1 VVKFTSRNAKQT
13 SRTDAVTSRQ
23 SGAMKARP
31 ESLSAENSSGGE
43 RLPVARTVCLVGFM
57 GAGKSSVGRALA
69 GRLGCGFVDLDDRIE
84 AREERTIAE
93 IFRQSGEA
101 EFRRAEHA
109 ALRDL
114 LSELVSS
121 SSVIALGGGAFV
133 QADNAA
139 LLQQACIPS
148 VFLDAPVE
156 ELLRRCQEQQLDR
169 PLRRD
174 PEQFRKLHEARWA
187 GYMAAALR
195 VETSGKDVEAVAAE
209 IANSLESR

>member
-1 VVKFTSRNAKQT
+1 
-13 SRTDAVTSRQ
+13 VTSRQ

-31 ESLSAENSSGGE
+31 ESLSAENSSGSE

-69 GRLGCGFVDLDDRIE
+69 GRFGCGFVDLDDRIE
-84 AREERTIAE
+84 AREERSIAE

-114 LSELVSS
+114 LSELGSS
-121 SSVIALGGGAFV
+121 TSVIALGGGAFV
-133 QADNAA
+133 QADNAR

-156 ELLRRCQEQQLDR
+156 ELFRRCQEQQLDR

-195 VETSGKDVEAVAAE
+195 VETSGKDVETVAAE
-209 IANSLESR
+209 VANRLKSR

>member
-1 VVKFTSRNAKQT
+1 
-13 SRTDAVTSRQ
+13 
-23 SGAMKARP
+23 MKARP
-31 ESLSAENSSGGE
+31 ESLSAENSSGSE
-43 RLPVARTVCLVGFM
+43 RLRVARTVCLVGFM

-69 GRLGCGFVDLDDRIE
+69 GRFGCGFVDLDDRIE

-114 LSELVSS
+114 LSELGSS
-121 SSVIALGGGAFV
+121 CSVIALGGGAFV

-139 LLQQACIPS
+139 LLQQARIPS

-156 ELLRRCQEQQLDR
+156 ELFRRCQEQQLDR

-174 PEQFRKLHEARWA
+174 LEQFRKLHEARWA

-195 VETSGKDVEAVAAE
+195 VATSGKDVETVAAE
-209 IANSLESR
+209 VADSLKFR